1 MTTRT
6 VPAPLDASL
15 SPGRERAAATKSK
28 SIRLLVLIVSSFI
41 FTVALIEFPAL
52 IDVLDYRTLIGPT
65 HAWWAPNIFDPEL
78 LHVHR
83 AHAHQ
88 AGASLGGD
96 AASLFQIPR
105 ADMTPYQWD
114 VKYDQNGFRN
124 QLDLKSADTV
134 VIGDSFVEGLTVRNE
149 QLMTSILAQLRGEVV
164 ANLGQ
169 SAYGPLEEL
178 VVLKRYGLPLRPRTV
193 VWMFFEGN
201 DLQDVMGYRQAM
213 RDTPNFWGAFVAR
226 SFTRSAL
233 YEVRYLISPPAKRPG
248 AQRSAVLQTPNGEQA
263 SVYFIYPSKPLTKEE
278 FTALDD
284 TVDTLANAYRLSAA
298 QGARLVFVFVPSK
311 FRVLRPFCSFPP
323 ESECGNWV
331 PNNMSDR
338 LENAAASISPDIGY
352 LDLTPRLVDAV
363 KKGILPY
370 YPDDEHWSPE
380 GHRIA
385 ADAVNEYLAEMTKRS
400 TPSTAHDSTA
410 IGHRTSTIAKDLA
423 STR

>member
-1 MTTRT
+1 MQSEAGLRHDVAQEVVTSRSTKFRRF
-6 VPAPLDASL
+6 LL
-15 SPGRERAAATKSK
+15 AALAVGFA
-28 SIRLLVLIVSSFI
+28 LFLVEL
-41 FTVALIEFPAL
+41 PAL

-78 LHVHR
+78 LHIHR

-88 AGASLGGD
+88 TGASLGGD

-105 ADMTPYQWD
+105 SDMTLYQWD

-124 QLDLKSADTV
+124 PVDLKSADTV

-149 QLMTSILAQLRGEVV
+149 QLMTSVLAEIRSEVV

-201 DLQDVMGYRQAM
+201 DLQDVTSYRQAM
-213 RDTPNFWGAFVAR
+213 RNTPNFWRAFVAR

-233 YEVRYLISPPAKRPG
+233 YQVKYLVSPSAKRLG
-248 AQRSAVLQTPNGEQA
+248 TKRSGLLQTPEGDHA
-263 SVYFIYPSKPLTKEE
+263 AVYFIYPSKPLAKEDA
-278 FTALDD
+278 TALDD
-284 TVDTLANAYRLSAA
+284 TADTLADAYRFLVA

-311 FRVLRPFCSFPP
+311 FRVFHEFCRFPP
-323 ESECGNWV
+323 ESECRNWMPYEMPERV
-331 PNNMSDR
+331 
-338 LENAAASISPDIGY
+338 ENAIASLSPHIRH

-363 KKGILPY
+363 KRGILPY

-380 GHRIA
+380 GHRVA
-385 ADAVNEYLAEMTKRS
+385 AEAINEYLGGATQRANVS
-400 TPSTAHDSTA
+400 SSPGSTAAERHDVN
-410 IGHRTSTIAKDLA
+410 HR
-423 STR
+423 

>member
-1 MTTRT
+1 MIART
-6 VPAPLDASL
+6 VPTPLDARVF
-15 SPGRERAAATKSK
+15 PGRQRTAATKSK
-28 SIRLLVLIVSSFI
+28 SIRRLLLIVSSFI
-41 FTVALIEFPAL
+41 FAMFLIELPAL

-78 LHVHR
+78 LHIHR

-96 AASLFQIPR
+96 AASLFKIPR
-105 ADMTPYQWD
+105 ADMTLYQWD
-114 VKYDQNGFRN
+114 VKYDHNGFRN
-124 QLDLKSADTV
+124 QVDFKSADTV

-178 VVLKRYGLPLRPRTV
+178 IVLKRYGLPLRPRTV

-213 RDTPNFWGAFVAR
+213 RETPSFWRAFVAR

-233 YEVRYLISPPAKRPG
+233 YEVKYLISPPAKRPG
-248 AQRSAVLQTPNGEQA
+248 TQRSALLRRPNGQQA
-263 SVYFIYPSKPLTKEE
+263 SAYFIYPSKPLTKEDL
-278 FTALDD
+278 TALDD
-284 TVDTLANAYRLSAA
+284 TAGTLANAYRLSAA

-311 FRVLRPFCSFPP
+311 FRVFRPFCSFPP
-323 ESECGNWV
+323 ESECGNWA
-331 PNNMSDR
+331 PNNMSEH
-338 LENAAASISPDIGY
+338 LENAATSISPDIGY

-363 KKGILPY
+363 RKGILPY

-385 ADAVNEYLAEMTKRS
+385 ADAINEYLAEMTQRS
-400 TPSTAHDSTA
+400 TLSTAL
-410 IGHRTSTIAKDLA
+410 GHRTSITAKDLA

>member
-1 MTTRT
+1 MET
-6 VPAPLDASL
+6 
-15 SPGRERAAATKSK
+15 SK
-28 SIRLLVLIVSSFI
+28 STKFRRFLLA
-41 FTVALIEFPAL
+41 TVAVGFALFLVELPAL

-88 AGASLGGD
+88 VGASLGGD

-105 ADMTPYQWD
+105 ADMTRYQWD

-124 QLDLKSADTV
+124 QIDLESADMV

-149 QLMTSILAQLRGEVV
+149 QLMTSVLAQLRSEVV

-201 DLQDVMGYRQAM
+201 DLGDVTGYQQAM
-213 RDTPNFWGAFVAR
+213 RKKPNLWRAFVAR

-233 YEVRYLISPPAKRPG
+233 YEIRYLISPPAKRSG
-248 AQRSAVLQTPNGEQA
+248 TRRSAVLQIPNGQQA
-263 SVYFIYPSKPLTKEE
+263 PVYFIYPSKPLAKEDL
-278 FTALDD
+278 TALDD
-284 TVDTLANAYRLSAA
+284 TANTLANAYRLLAA
-298 QGARLVFVFVPSK
+298 HGTRLVFVFVPSK
-311 FRVLRPFCSFPP
+311 FRVFHQFCRFPP
-323 ESECGNWV
+323 ESECRDWA
-331 PNNMSDR
+331 PNDMSER
-338 LENAAASISPDIGY
+338 LENAIAAISPDIGF

-363 KKGILPY
+363 KRRILPY

-385 ADAVNEYLAEMTKRS
+385 AEAVNEYLLDARHGTVTAEQT
-400 TPSTAHDSTA
+400 TQQDF
-410 IGHRTSTIAKDLA
+410 
-423 STR
+423 

>member
-1 MTTRT
+1 M
-6 VPAPLDASL
+6 
-15 SPGRERAAATKSK
+15 KSK
-28 SIRLLVLIVSSFI
+28 TARRLLLIVSSFI
-41 FTVALIEFPAL
+41 FTLFLIEFPAL
-52 IDVLDYRTLIGPT
+52 IDVLDYRTLIGPS

-78 LHVHR
+78 LHIHR

-88 AGASLGGD
+88 TGASLGGD

-105 ADMTPYQWD
+105 SDMTPYQWD
-114 VKYDQNGFRN
+114 VKYDQHGFRN
-124 QLDLKSADTV
+124 QVDLKSSDTV

-149 QLMTSILAQLRGEVV
+149 QLMTSILAQLRGKVV

-213 RDTPNFWGAFVAR
+213 RDTPSFWRAFVAR

-233 YEVRYLISPPAKRPG
+233 YEVKYLISPPAKRPG
-248 AQRSAVLQTPNGEQA
+248 KQRSALLQTPNGQQA
-263 SVYFIYPSKPLTKEE
+263 SVYFIYPSKPLTKEDL
-278 FTALDD
+278 TALDD
-284 TVDTLANAYRLSAA
+284 TADTLADAYRLLAA
-298 QGARLVFVFVPSK
+298 QGSRLVFVFVPSK

-331 PNNMSDR
+331 PNNMSER

-352 LDLTPRLVDAV
+352 LDLTPRLLDAV
-363 KKGILPY
+363 KEGILPY

-385 ADAVNEYLAEMTKRS
+385 ADAINQYLVGSAQKVTLTDAGLATARS
-400 TPSTAHDSTA
+400 GDPDNRSKSNRP
-410 IGHRTSTIAKDLA
+410 GR
-423 STR
+423 